1 MEPKNVFF
9 DHFWAKIMIFTYFD
23 RALEARARRRNFWYF
38 FVIENDA
45 KGRLI
50 PNFRFPAQA
59 TTPELRCFCM
69 DLRKKFHLWFLK
81 NIGKIS
87 SKFPC
92 FSWKLKFFWFSVLK
106 MGLYRSG
113 EAPNVFEV
121 VHQVWVLS
129 KANSMKKQFWISDLP
144 IFFYG
149 ALKIAIFEIF
159 WQKFVSCS
167 KMWQKFLSEISV
179 EISVSWAPT
188 QYFSIQVLEWSEIPG
203 LSYRTI

>member
-1 MEPKNVFF
+1 MILRALQLNVEESEVENLIFFGLSLVRAQTWWTIFLTCGASPERYGAIYQHMEPKNVFF

-59 TTPELRCFCM
+59 TTPELRWFCM

-92 FSWKLKFFWFSVLK
+92 FSWKFKFFDSVFWRWA
-106 MGLYRSG
+106 RSALG
-113 EAPNVFEV
+113 RRRPSSKLFTRFEYCT
-121 VHQVWVLS
+121 
-129 KANSMKKQFWISDLP
+129 K
-144 IFFYG
+144 
-149 ALKIAIFEIF
+149 
-159 WQKFVSCS
+159 
-167 KMWQKFLSEISV
+167 
-179 EISVSWAPT
+179 
-188 QYFSIQVLEWSEIPG
+188 
-203 LSYRTI
+203 

>member
-1 MEPKNVFF
+1 MQIIAECIWWTKVWKKMILQRGPPGQMITWLKFGPLVRAPTWWTTFLTCGASPERYGAIYQHMEPKNVFF
-9 DHFWAKIMIFTYFD
+9 DHFWAKIMIFTNFD

-69 DLRKKFHLWFLK
+69 DLRNKFHLWFLK

-92 FSWKLKFFWFSVLK
+92 FSWKFKIFWFSVLK
-106 MGLYRSG
+106 MGS
-113 EAPNVFEV
+113 
-121 VHQVWVLS
+121 
-129 KANSMKKQFWISDLP
+129 
-144 IFFYG
+144 
-149 ALKIAIFEIF
+149 
-159 WQKFVSCS
+159 
-167 KMWQKFLSEISV
+167 
-179 EISVSWAPT
+179 
-188 QYFSIQVLEWSEIPG
+188 
-203 LSYRTI
+203 